1 MVTTPYGFPIAA
13 PLAQL
18 SLLLNTGGAVLASQR
33 TSRDREEPRVAYEY
47 EQTQVIAPYPR
58 ELAAS
63 TSEGITSA
71 QHTHR

>member
-1 MVTTPYGFPIAA
+1 MVTPPYRCPIAA

-18 SLLLNTGGAVLASQR
+18 SLLNTGGAVLASQR

-71 QHTHR
+71 RRTHR